1 MRSLFFILILHLV
14 GGCQAVREENHTETR
29 GFGGTI
35 KRIWRDLPDLDPPS
49 LGRFTSRIQET
60 GSRMPTTTASTSAVA
75 SRESLAS
82 AYLKAVN
89 DVGGVPRRQGEE
101 ILQRLLAK
109 DSTACGGASCSK
121 IFELSPESVD
131 TFMDAMMVKTG
142 LSPSLLEPARTEI
155 RKTLLTSLRPDDVRE
170 FEEAFSQTLAEISA
184 SVPVTLPR
192 RVVEPSTILPR
203 YQYHQRG
210 GEKFVQAV
218 YAYSGSE
225 YTNIRL
231 VENGSL
237 DLLRKNG
244 LSDARVD
251 QLKNMVLDI
260 NEGLAKF
267 PKVRET
273 IYRGMKDVSREQI
286 QNWRTFWEKDEAFGL
301 GVNNK
306 PGLTSASWDPEV
318 AKKFMGIGH
327 VFSLKTTYGVVMEIT
342 NHQGVSIQTI
352 SKVLSEK
359 EVLIPSNMR
368 FKIEQMSLLDQ
379 SHGIIHIKVR
389 GVDSASRMR
398 LAEAKVSL
406 AA

>member
-1 MRSLFFILILHLV
+1 MRSLFFFLILQLTA
-14 GGCQAVREENHTETR
+14 GCQAAREENYSDTR

-35 KRIWRDLPDLDPPS
+35 KRMWRDLPDLDPPN
-49 LGRFTSRIQET
+49 LGRFASRIQET
-60 GSRMPTTTASTSAVA
+60 GSRMLTATAPTGAVA
-75 SRESLAS
+75 SRESLAA
-82 AYLKAVN
+82 AYLKAVS
-89 DVGGVPRRQGEE
+89 DVGGVPRHQGEE
-101 ILQRLLAK
+101 VLQQLVAK
-109 DSTACGGASCSK
+109 DSTACGGASCFK
-121 IFELSPESVD
+121 VFELSPETVD

-142 LSPSLLEPARTEI
+142 LSTSLLEPARIEI
-155 RKTLLTSLRPDDVRE
+155 KKTLLTSLRPEDVRE
-170 FEEAFSQTLAEISA
+170 FEEAFSQTLADLSTG
-184 SVPVTLPR
+184 VPVKLPK

-231 VENGSL
+231 VESGSF
-237 DLLRKNG
+237 DKLRQSG

-251 QLKNMVLDI
+251 QLKNMVHDI
-260 NEGLAKF
+260 NEGLTKC
-267 PKVRET
+267 PKVKET

-286 QNWRTFWEKDEAFGL
+286 QKWRTFWEKDEAFGL
-301 GVNNK
+301 GVNDK

-318 AKKFMGIGH
+318 AKKFMGTGH

-342 NHQGVSIQTI
+342 GHQGVSIQTI

-379 SHGIIHIKVR
+379 SHGIIHIKIR
-389 GVDSASRMR
+389 GVDSATRRR
-398 LAEAKVSL
+398 LSETMVSL

>member
-1 MRSLFFILILHLV
+1 MS
-14 GGCQAVREENHTETR
+14 AT
-29 GFGGTI
+29 
-35 KRIWRDLPDLDPPS
+35 
-49 LGRFTSRIQET
+49 T
-60 GSRMPTTTASTSAVA
+60 GVAGAVA
-75 SRESLAS
+75 SRESLAA
-82 AYLKAVN
+82 AYLKGVN
-89 DVGGVPRRQGEE
+89 ELRGVPRRQGEE
-101 ILQRLLAK
+101 VLERLLAK

-121 IFELSPESVD
+121 VFDLSPESVD
-131 TFMDAMMVKTG
+131 AFMDSMMVKTG
-142 LSPSLLEPARTEI
+142 LSTSLLEPARTEI
-155 RKTLLTSLRPDDVRE
+155 RKTLLTSLRSEDVRD

-184 SVPVTLPR
+184 GVPVLLPK

-225 YTNIRL
+225 YTNLRL
-231 VENGSL
+231 FESGSF
-237 DLLRKNG
+237 DRLRKSG

-251 QLKNMVLDI
+251 QLKNMVVDI
-260 NEGLAKF
+260 NEGLAKC
-267 PKVRET
+267 PKVKET

-286 QNWRTFWEKDEAFGL
+286 QKWRTYWEKGEAFGL
-301 GVNNK
+301 GVDDR

-318 AKKFMGIGH
+318 AKKFMGVGH

-342 NHQGVSIQTI
+342 SHQGVSIQTI

-389 GVDSASRMR
+389 GVDSAHRIR
-398 LAEAKVSL
+398 LAGATLTL